1 VIVLVGVM
9 RDFRK
14 VASILIPERKKVHLA
29 VFLVSL
35 LMIPG
40 FTATLT
46 PIDIES
52 YNLESPELEAAEVM
66 REEFSGAGN
75 IWGFGLFIKDSEYF
89 GVSPSEIKHIDEF
102 SGINTGQNEPTGGIL
117 NLSVLREIDRKAEFL
132 SLHEISEYYLSFASE
147 ISGKPINGVLD
158 LATEFRVFMS
168 DDSLL
173 TKPQFN
179 PETLR
184 MEAAPTNWSDCGV
197 LECLTFDDENVTQ
210 DHIDLAAHRMAN
222 NSKGAFLRF
231 LSIDRAF
238 IADDNSTLI
247 GPIGGTLSENG
258 TIQAES
264 WGYGRWS
271 ASSAWLILN
280 LDRQKMQNEGWTFS
294 WMNASNEWGYD
305 LDGVELSTDPIRY
318 KIEECKQKE
327 ENNQPLCSVEWL
339 YLAIEEDLREQ
350 DDLVATILLGEGP
363 NVEVN
368 RELLSSA
375 YLIILMSIV
384 VIALLWLSLR
394 RLSDVIIVCTGL
406 ILSLLW
412 MQGLIGWSIVFGNKY
427 GFEIIFRSQFSNLL
441 PILILALG
449 IDDSL
454 HALHRYKE
462 ERKNGKT
469 SHEAADESITRVG
482 RAILLTS
489 TTTIVAFLANLTS
502 NIAALRS
509 FGIEAGLGVAS
520 AFLLTGL
527 WVPLV
532 RLDVDLWLDKK
543 GKLIDDNEDQIHII
557 PKNWLVKLTSESANK
572 GIAVATIAILITLIA
587 TPMMYSL
594 EGDFQI
600 DDFLDENSDFAQGV
614 FLVNQRFMDGEPGY
628 ILVEGDIANPKVIQ
642 AIGETRE
649 NMNSHDRESDP
660 DQISRTPS
668 GEVELIALDEIL
680 TFAQAAM
687 YENITPFEEAGW
699 DSGKDDG
706 GLNCDTMTLL
716 YPGVGLRKIPVLE
729 DRDCLVFLYG
739 FILTRGVPAS
749 GGYPALPPSITSEYI
764 QSSTTIDFERPWL
777 DNSGNTPKY
786 TRMTM
791 RFGLSNAEQFAKIGP
806 ALDQLVDDM
815 QPFQNLSSTNIMN
828 RGDINSAFVSEEY
841 PVTWAIPTGD
851 PVTRFVAADSM
862 QNEMQST
869 LFIGLVFCTFTLW
882 WGFRDE
888 ETLKD
893 RLSMIS
899 NKKMIYSIQ
908 TILAMLF
915 TGGIMAYLVG
925 LKAGII
931 FASLTLILSILWGI
945 SGFGIAVITT
955 TPIFIVIIWLYGLIE
970 IAGYGLNMVTVAIA
984 AMSLGVG
991 IDYVIHVVERFREE
1005 QENGHDTIT
1014 SIGIVGGASGLAL
1027 FGSALSDI
1035 GGFLVITQSSMGF
1048 FSTFGLF
1055 CAIMIGLS
1063 LVASMILTPS
1073 LIGIIF
1079 NDKKSNINPDS

>member
-1 VIVLVGVM
+1 
-9 RDFRK
+9 
-14 VASILIPERKKVHLA
+14 
-29 VFLVSL
+29 
-35 LMIPG
+35 
-40 FTATLT
+40 
-46 PIDIES
+46 
-52 YNLESPELEAAEVM
+52 
-66 REEFSGAGN
+66 
-75 IWGFGLFIKDSEYF
+75 
-89 GVSPSEIKHIDEF
+89 
-102 SGINTGQNEPTGGIL
+102 
-117 NLSVLREIDRKAEFL
+117 
-132 SLHEISEYYLSFASE
+132 
-147 ISGKPINGVLD
+147 
-158 LATEFRVFMS
+158 
-168 DDSLL
+168 
-173 TKPQFN
+173 
-179 PETLR
+179 
-184 MEAAPTNWSDCGV
+184 
-197 LECLTFDDENVTQ
+197 
-210 DHIDLAAHRMAN
+210 
-222 NSKGAFLRF
+222 
-231 LSIDRAF
+231 
-238 IADDNSTLI
+238 
-247 GPIGGTLSENG
+247 
-258 TIQAES
+258 
-264 WGYGRWS
+264 
-271 ASSAWLILN
+271 
-280 LDRQKMQNEGWTFS
+280 
-294 WMNASNEWGYD
+294 
-305 LDGVELSTDPIRY
+305 
-318 KIEECKQKE
+318 
-327 ENNQPLCSVEWL
+327 
-339 YLAIEEDLREQ
+339 
-350 DDLVATILLGEGP
+350 
-363 NVEVN
+363 
-368 RELLSSA
+368 
-375 YLIILMSIV
+375 
-384 VIALLWLSLR
+384 
-394 RLSDVIIVCTGL
+394 
-406 ILSLLW
+406 
-412 MQGLIGWSIVFGNKY
+412 
-427 GFEIIFRSQFSNLL
+427 
-441 PILILALG
+441 
-449 IDDSL
+449 
-454 HALHRYKE
+454 
-462 ERKNGKT
+462 
-469 SHEAADESITRVG
+469 
-482 RAILLTS
+482 
-489 TTTIVAFLANLTS
+489 
-502 NIAALRS
+502 
-509 FGIEAGLGVAS
+509 
-520 AFLLTGL
+520 
-527 WVPLV
+527 
-532 RLDVDLWLDKK
+532 
-543 GKLIDDNEDQIHII
+543 
-557 PKNWLVKLTSESANK
+557 
-572 GIAVATIAILITLIA
+572 
-587 TPMMYSL
+587 
-594 EGDFQI
+594 
-600 DDFLDENSDFAQGV
+600 
-614 FLVNQRFMDGEPGY
+614 MDGEPGY

-899 NKKMIYSIQ
+899 NKRMIYSIQ

-915 TGGIMAYLVG
+915 TGGIMTYLVG
-925 LKAGII
+925 FEAGII

-1063 LVASMILTPS
+1063 LVASMILAPS

>member
-1 VIVLVGVM
+1 M
-9 RDFRK
+9 RDFKK
-14 VASILIPERKKVHLA
+14 VAKVLIPHRKNVHIA
-29 VFLVSL
+29 VFILSL

-40 FTATLT
+40 FAATLT
-46 PIDIES
+46 PIDVES

-75 IWGFGLFIKDSEYF
+75 IWGFGLFVRDSQYF
-89 GVSPSEIKHIDEF
+89 GDSPSEISQVDDF
-102 SGINTGQNEPTGGIL
+102 SGVNTGQSNPLGGIL
-117 NLSVLREIDRKAEFL
+117 NLSVLREIDAKANFL
-132 SLHEISEYYLSFASE
+132 EEHEISEFYLSFASE
-147 ISGKPINGVLD
+147 ISGQPILGVLD
-158 LATEFRVFMS
+158 LANEFRVFMS
-168 DDSLL
+168 DESLL

-179 PETLR
+179 PDTLR
-184 MEAAPTNWSDCGV
+184 MEEAPTNWDDCGN
-197 LECLTFDDENVTQ
+197 LECLPFDDENVTQ
-210 DHIDLAAHRMAN
+210 EHIDLAAHRMAN

-238 IADDNSTLI
+238 LEDNSSTLI
-247 GPIGGTLSENG
+247 GPIGGVLDENG
-258 TIQAES
+258 SVNTDT

-280 LDRQKMQNEGWTFS
+280 LDRERMQNEGWTFT
-294 WMNASNEWGYD
+294 WINASAEWGYD
-305 LDGVELSTDPIRY
+305 FEGVELSTDPIRY
-318 KIEECKQKE
+318 SIDECKEKE

-339 YLAIEEDLREQ
+339 YLSIEEDLREQ
-350 DDLVATILLGEGP
+350 DELVVTILLGEGP
-363 NVEVN
+363 NVEIN

-375 YLIILMSIV
+375 YLIVLMAIV
-384 VIALLWLSLR
+384 VVILLWLSLR
-394 RLSDVIIVCTGL
+394 RISDVLIVGVGL
-406 ILSLLW
+406 VLSLLW
-412 MQGLIGWSIVFGNKY
+412 MQGLIGWGVIFGERY

-462 ERKNGKT
+462 ERKKGKT
-469 SHEAADESITRVG
+469 SAMAAEESISRVG

-489 TTTIVAFLANLTS
+489 STTIVAFLANLTS
-502 NIAALRS
+502 DIAALRS
-509 FGIEAGLGVAS
+509 FGIEAGLGVAA

-532 RLDVDLWLDKK
+532 RLDMDLWLAKK
-543 GKLIDDNEDQIHII
+543 GKLEHEKDGQLHLI
-557 PKNWLVKLTSESANK
+557 PKEWLIKVTSESTKK
-572 GIAVATIAILITLIA
+572 GITVGVVAIIITMGAIPLML
-587 TPMMYSL
+587 SL

-600 DDFLDENSDFAQGV
+600 DDFLDEESDFAQGV
-614 FLVNQRFMDGEPGY
+614 YLVNQRFTDGEPGY
-628 ILVEGDIANPKVIQ
+628 ILVEGDIANPKVIE
-642 AIGETRE
+642 AIGLTRE
-649 NMNSHDRESDP
+649 NMNSHDRKFDP

-680 TFAQAAM
+680 MFVQAAM

-699 DSGKDDG
+699 DSDQDEG
-706 GLNCDTMTLL
+706 GLDCQTMSLL
-716 YPGVGLRKIPVLE
+716 YPGVGMRNIPILE

-764 QSSTTIDFERPWL
+764 QSELDLDYQRPWL
-777 DNSGNTPKY
+777 DVSGETPQY
-786 TRMTM
+786 VRMTM
-791 RFGLSNAEQFAKIGP
+791 RFGLSNAEQFAKVGP
-806 ALDQLVDDM
+806 ALEQLVDDLS
-815 QPFQNLSSTNIMN
+815 PFQNLSQTDLVKRGNIET
-828 RGDINSAFVSEEY
+828 AFTSEEY

-851 PVTRFVAADSM
+851 PVIRFVAADSM

-869 LFIGLVFCTFTLW
+869 LLLGIVFCTITLW

-888 ETLKD
+888 DTLSQRTKIMKKNK
-893 RLSMIS
+893 LS
-899 NKKMIYSIQ
+899 YSIK
-908 TILAMLF
+908 TIAAMTF
-915 TGGIMAYLVG
+915 MGGIMFFLVSPEAAVG
-925 LKAGII
+925 
-931 FASLTLILSILWGI
+931 FAILTLALSIFWGI
-945 SGFGIAVITT
+945 SGFGIAVMTT
-955 TPIFIVIIWLYGLIE
+955 TPIFLVIIWLYGMIE
-970 IAGYGLNMVTVAIA
+970 VAGYGLNMVTVAIA

-1014 SIGIVGGASGLAL
+1014 AIEIVGGASGLAL

-1063 LVASMILTPS
+1063 LLASMILTPA
-1073 LIGIIF
+1073 LIGIVHR
-1079 NDKKSNINPDS
+1079 KKTLV

>member
-1 VIVLVGVM
+1 M
-9 RDFRK
+9 RDFKK
-14 VASILIPERKKVHLA
+14 VAGVLIPQRKNVHLA
-29 VFLVSL
+29 VLIISL
-35 LMIPG
+35 LMLPG
-40 FTATLT
+40 FAATLT
-46 PIDIES
+46 PIDVES

-75 IWGFGLFIKDSEYF
+75 IWGFGLFIRDSQYF
-89 GVSPSEIKHIDEF
+89 GESPSQISQVDSF
-102 SGINTGQNEPTGGIL
+102 TGINSGQSEPLGGIL
-117 NLSVLREIDRKAEFL
+117 NLSVLREIDMKAEFL
-132 SLHEISEYYLSFASE
+132 EQHEISEYYLSFASE
-147 ISGKPINGVLD
+147 ISGQPILGVLD

-168 DDSLL
+168 GQSLL

-179 PETLR
+179 PDTFR
-184 MEAAPTNWSDCGV
+184 MEEAPTNWNDCGA
-197 LECLTFDDENVTQ
+197 LECLSFDDPNITQ
-210 DHIDLAAHRMAN
+210 EHIDLASHRMAN

-238 IADDNSTLI
+238 IQDNSSTLI
-247 GPIGGTLSENG
+247 GPIGGVLDENG
-258 TIQAES
+258 SIETDS

-280 LDRQKMQNEGWTFS
+280 LDRERMQNEGWTFT
-294 WMNASNEWGYD
+294 WINASAEWGYD
-305 LDGVELSTDPIRY
+305 RDGVELSTNPIRY
-318 KIEECKQKE
+318 SIDECREKE
-327 ENNQPLCSVEWL
+327 ERGEPLCSVEWL
-339 YLAIEEDLREQ
+339 YLSIEEDLREQ
-350 DDLVATILLGEGP
+350 DELVVTILLGEGP
-363 NVEVN
+363 NVEIN

-375 YLIILMSIV
+375 YLIVLMSIV

-394 RLSDVIIVCTGL
+394 RVSDVLIVGIGL
-406 ILSLLW
+406 FLSLLW
-412 MQGLIGWSIVFGNKY
+412 MQGLIGWGIKFGQSY

-462 ERKNGKT
+462 ERKKGKT
-469 SHEAADESITRVG
+469 IKKSAEESISRVG

-489 TTTIVAFLANLTS
+489 STTIVAFLANLTS
-502 NIAALRS
+502 DIAALRS
-509 FGIEAGLGVAS
+509 FGIEAGLGVAA

-532 RLDVDLWLDKK
+532 RLDVDLWLLKKDKLIEEKEGQLHLIPKDWLVNITSNSTKK
-543 GKLIDDNEDQIHII
+543 GIT
-557 PKNWLVKLTSESANK
+557 V
-572 GIAVATIAILITLIA
+572 GIVAILITLAA
-587 TPMMYSL
+587 TPLMLSL

-600 DDFLDENSDFAQGV
+600 DDFLDDESDFAQGV
-614 FLVNQRFMDGEPGY
+614 YLVNERFTDGEPGY
-628 ILVEGDIANPKVIQ
+628 ILVEGDIANPKVIE
-642 AIGETRE
+642 AIGLTRE
-649 NMNSHDRESDP
+649 NMNSHNRSIDP

-680 TFAQAAM
+680 MFVQAAM

-699 DSGKDDG
+699 DSSKDDG
-706 GLNCDTMTLL
+706 GLECQTMSLI
-716 YPGVGLRKIPVLE
+716 YPGVGIRNIPTLE

-764 QSSTTIDFERPWL
+764 QSELDLDYDQPWL
-777 DNSGNTPKY
+777 DTSGNTPKY
-786 TRMTM
+786 VRMTM
-791 RFGLSNAEQFAKIGP
+791 RFGLSNAEQFAKVGP
-806 ALDQLVDDM
+806 ALEQLVDDLS
-815 QPFQNLSSTNIMN
+815 PFQNLSKTNLVE
-828 RGDINSAFVSEEY
+828 RGEIETAFSSEEY
-841 PVTWAIPTGD
+841 PITWTIPTGD
-851 PVTRFVAADSM
+851 PVIRFVAADSM

-869 LFIGLVFCTFTLW
+869 LLLGIVFCTITLW
-882 WGFRDE
+882 GGFRDE
-888 ETLKD
+888 ETLSQRTKYIKKNKI
-893 RLSMIS
+893 RYSM
-899 NKKMIYSIQ
+899 K
-908 TILAMLF
+908 TIAAMTF
-915 TGGIMAYLVG
+915 MGGIMYFLVSIEAAIAFS
-925 LKAGII
+925 L
-931 FASLTLILSILWGI
+931 LTLVLSILWGI
-945 SGFGIAVITT
+945 SGFGIAVMTT
-955 TPIFIVIIWLYGLIE
+955 TPIFLVIIWLYGMIE

-1014 SIGIVGGASGLAL
+1014 AIEIVGGASGLAL

-1063 LVASMILTPS
+1063 LLASIILTPA
-1073 LIGIIF
+1073 LIGIIHR
-1079 NDKKSNINPDS
+1079 NKISV

>member
-1 VIVLVGVM
+1 M
-9 RDFRK
+9 RDFKK
-14 VASILIPERKKVHLA
+14 VAGVLIPQRKNVHLA
-29 VFLVSL
+29 VLIISL
-35 LMIPG
+35 LMLPG
-40 FTATLT
+40 FAATLT
-46 PIDIES
+46 PIDVES

-75 IWGFGLFIKDSEYF
+75 IWGFGLFIRDSQYF
-89 GVSPSEIKHIDEF
+89 GDSPSQISQVDSF
-102 SGINTGQNEPTGGIL
+102 TGINSGQSEPLGGIL
-117 NLSVLREIDRKAEFL
+117 NLSVLREIDMKAEFL
-132 SLHEISEYYLSFASE
+132 EQHEISEYYLSFASE
-147 ISGKPINGVLD
+147 ISGQPILGVLD

-168 DDSLL
+168 GQSLL

-179 PETLR
+179 PDTFR
-184 MEAAPTNWSDCGV
+184 MEEAPTNWNDCGA
-197 LECLTFDDENVTQ
+197 LECLSFDDPNITQ
-210 DHIDLAAHRMAN
+210 EHIDLASHRMAN

-238 IADDNSTLI
+238 IQDNSSTLI
-247 GPIGGTLSENG
+247 GPIGGVLDENG
-258 TIQAES
+258 SIETDS

-280 LDRQKMQNEGWTFS
+280 LDRERMQNEGWTFT
-294 WMNASNEWGYD
+294 WINASAEWGYD
-305 LDGVELSTDPIRY
+305 RDGVELSTNPIRY
-318 KIEECKQKE
+318 SIDECREKE
-327 ENNQPLCSVEWL
+327 ERGEPLCSVEWL
-339 YLAIEEDLREQ
+339 YLSIEEDLREQ
-350 DDLVATILLGEGP
+350 DELVVTILLGEGP
-363 NVEVN
+363 NVEIN

-375 YLIILMSIV
+375 YLIVLMSIV

-394 RLSDVIIVCTGL
+394 RVSDVLIVGIGL
-406 ILSLLW
+406 FLSLLW
-412 MQGLIGWSIVFGNKY
+412 MQGLIGWGIKFGQSY

-462 ERKNGKT
+462 ERKKGKT
-469 SHEAADESITRVG
+469 IKKSAEESISRVG

-489 TTTIVAFLANLTS
+489 STTIVAFLANLTS
-502 NIAALRS
+502 DIAALRS
-509 FGIEAGLGVAS
+509 FGIEAGLGVAA

-532 RLDVDLWLDKK
+532 RLDVDLWLLKKDKLIEEKEGQLHLIPKEWLVNITSNSTKK
-543 GKLIDDNEDQIHII
+543 GIT
-557 PKNWLVKLTSESANK
+557 V
-572 GIAVATIAILITLIA
+572 GIVAILITLAA
-587 TPMMYSL
+587 TPLMLSL

-600 DDFLDENSDFAQGV
+600 DDFLDDESDFAQGV
-614 FLVNQRFMDGEPGY
+614 YLVNERFTDGEPGY
-628 ILVEGDIANPKVIQ
+628 ILVEGDIANPKVIE
-642 AIGETRE
+642 AIGLTRE
-649 NMNSHDRESDP
+649 NMNSHNRSIDP

-680 TFAQAAM
+680 MFVQAAM

-699 DSGKDDG
+699 DSSKDDG
-706 GLNCDTMTLL
+706 GLECQTMSLI
-716 YPGVGLRKIPVLE
+716 YPGVGIRNIPTLE

-764 QSSTTIDFERPWL
+764 QSELDLDYDQPWL
-777 DNSGNTPKY
+777 DTSGNTPKY
-786 TRMTM
+786 VRMTM
-791 RFGLSNAEQFAKIGP
+791 RFGLSNAEQFAKVGP
-806 ALDQLVDDM
+806 ALEQLVDDLS
-815 QPFQNLSSTNIMN
+815 PFQNLSKTNLVE
-828 RGDINSAFVSEEY
+828 RGEIETAFNSEEY
-841 PVTWAIPTGD
+841 PITWAIPTGD
-851 PVTRFVAADSM
+851 PVIRFVAADSM

-869 LFIGLVFCTFTLW
+869 LLLGIVFCTITLW
-882 WGFRDE
+882 GGFRDE
-888 ETLKD
+888 ETLSQRTKYIKKNKI
-893 RLSMIS
+893 RYSM
-899 NKKMIYSIQ
+899 K
-908 TILAMLF
+908 TIAAMTF
-915 TGGIMAYLVG
+915 MGGIMYFLVSIEAAIAFS
-925 LKAGII
+925 L
-931 FASLTLILSILWGI
+931 LTLVLSILWGI
-945 SGFGIAVITT
+945 SGFGIAVMTT
-955 TPIFIVIIWLYGLIE
+955 TPIFLVIIWLYGMIE

-1014 SIGIVGGASGLAL
+1014 AIEIVGGASGLAL

-1063 LVASMILTPS
+1063 LLASIILTPA
-1073 LIGIIF
+1073 LIGIIHR
-1079 NDKKSNINPDS
+1079 NKISV

>member
-1 VIVLVGVM
+1 M
-9 RDFRK
+9 
-14 VASILIPERKKVHLA
+14 
-29 VFLVSL
+29 
-35 LMIPG
+35 
-40 FTATLT
+40 
-46 PIDIES
+46 
-52 YNLESPELEAAEVM
+52 
-66 REEFSGAGN
+66 
-75 IWGFGLFIKDSEYF
+75 
-89 GVSPSEIKHIDEF
+89 
-102 SGINTGQNEPTGGIL
+102 
-117 NLSVLREIDRKAEFL
+117 
-132 SLHEISEYYLSFASE
+132 
-147 ISGKPINGVLD
+147 
-158 LATEFRVFMS
+158 
-168 DDSLL
+168 
-173 TKPQFN
+173 
-179 PETLR
+179 
-184 MEAAPTNWSDCGV
+184 
-197 LECLTFDDENVTQ
+197 
-210 DHIDLAAHRMAN
+210 
-222 NSKGAFLRF
+222 
-231 LSIDRAF
+231 
-238 IADDNSTLI
+238 
-247 GPIGGTLSENG
+247 
-258 TIQAES
+258 
-264 WGYGRWS
+264 
-271 ASSAWLILN
+271 
-280 LDRQKMQNEGWTFS
+280 
-294 WMNASNEWGYD
+294 
-305 LDGVELSTDPIRY
+305 
-318 KIEECKQKE
+318 
-327 ENNQPLCSVEWL
+327 
-339 YLAIEEDLREQ
+339 
-350 DDLVATILLGEGP
+350 
-363 NVEVN
+363 
-368 RELLSSA
+368 
-375 YLIILMSIV
+375 
-384 VIALLWLSLR
+384 
-394 RLSDVIIVCTGL
+394 
-406 ILSLLW
+406 
-412 MQGLIGWSIVFGNKY
+412 
-427 GFEIIFRSQFSNLL
+427 
-441 PILILALG
+441 
-449 IDDSL
+449 
-454 HALHRYKE
+454 
-462 ERKNGKT
+462 
-469 SHEAADESITRVG
+469 
-482 RAILLTS
+482 
-489 TTTIVAFLANLTS
+489 
-502 NIAALRS
+502 
-509 FGIEAGLGVAS
+509 
-520 AFLLTGL
+520 
-527 WVPLV
+527 
-532 RLDVDLWLDKK
+532 
-543 GKLIDDNEDQIHII
+543 IDDNEDQIHII

-587 TPMMYSL
+587 TPLMYSL

-729 DRDCLVFLYG
+729 DRDCLIFLYG

-899 NKKMIYSIQ
+899 NKRMIYSIQ

-915 TGGIMAYLVG
+915 TGGIMNYLVG
-925 LKAGII
+925 FEAGII

-1063 LVASMILTPS
+1063 LVASMILAPS

>member
-1 VIVLVGVM
+1 M
-9 RDFRK
+9 RDFKK
-14 VASILIPERKKVHLA
+14 VAGVLIPQRKNVHLA
-29 VFLVSL
+29 VLIISL
-35 LMIPG
+35 LMLPG
-40 FTATLT
+40 FAATLT
-46 PIDIES
+46 PIDVES

-75 IWGFGLFIKDSEYF
+75 IWGFGLFIRDSQYF
-89 GVSPSEIKHIDEF
+89 GDSPSQISQVDSF
-102 SGINTGQNEPTGGIL
+102 TGINSGQSEPLGGIL
-117 NLSVLREIDRKAEFL
+117 NLSVLREIDMKAEFL
-132 SLHEISEYYLSFASE
+132 EQHEISEYYLSFASE
-147 ISGKPINGVLD
+147 ISGQPILGVLD

-168 DDSLL
+168 GQSLL

-179 PETLR
+179 PDTFR
-184 MEAAPTNWSDCGV
+184 MEEAPTNWNDCGA
-197 LECLTFDDENVTQ
+197 LECLSFDDPNVTQ
-210 DHIDLAAHRMAN
+210 EHIDLASHRMAN

-238 IADDNSTLI
+238 IQDNSSTLI
-247 GPIGGTLSENG
+247 GPIGGVLDENG
-258 TIQAES
+258 SIETDS

-280 LDRQKMQNEGWTFS
+280 LDRERMQNEGWTFT
-294 WMNASNEWGYD
+294 WINASAEWGYD
-305 LDGVELSTDPIRY
+305 RDGVELSTNPIRY
-318 KIEECKQKE
+318 SIDECREKE
-327 ENNQPLCSVEWL
+327 ERGEPLCSVEWL
-339 YLAIEEDLREQ
+339 YLSIEEDLREQ
-350 DDLVATILLGEGP
+350 DELVVTILLGEGP
-363 NVEVN
+363 NVEIN

-375 YLIILMSIV
+375 YLIVLMSIV

-394 RLSDVIIVCTGL
+394 RVSDVLIVGIGL
-406 ILSLLW
+406 FLSLLW
-412 MQGLIGWSIVFGNKY
+412 MQGLIGWGIKFGQSY

-462 ERKNGKT
+462 ERKKGKT
-469 SHEAADESITRVG
+469 IKKSAEESISRVG

-489 TTTIVAFLANLTS
+489 STTIVAFLANLTS
-502 NIAALRS
+502 DIAALRS
-509 FGIEAGLGVAS
+509 FGIEAGLGVAA

-532 RLDVDLWLDKK
+532 RLDVDLWLLKKDKLIEEKEGQLHLIPKEWLVNITSNSTKK
-543 GKLIDDNEDQIHII
+543 GIT
-557 PKNWLVKLTSESANK
+557 V
-572 GIAVATIAILITLIA
+572 GIVAILITLAA
-587 TPMMYSL
+587 TPLMLSL

-600 DDFLDENSDFAQGV
+600 DDFLDDESDFAQGV
-614 FLVNQRFMDGEPGY
+614 YLVNERFTDGEPGY
-628 ILVEGDIANPKVIQ
+628 ILVEGDIANPKVIE
-642 AIGETRE
+642 AIGLTRE
-649 NMNSHDRESDP
+649 NMNSHNRSIDP

-680 TFAQAAM
+680 MFVQAAM

-699 DSGKDDG
+699 DSSKDDG
-706 GLNCDTMTLL
+706 GLECQTMSLI
-716 YPGVGLRKIPVLE
+716 YPGVGIRNIPTLE

-764 QSSTTIDFERPWL
+764 QSELDLDYDQPWL
-777 DNSGNTPKY
+777 DTSGNTPKY
-786 TRMTM
+786 VRMTM
-791 RFGLSNAEQFAKIGP
+791 RFGLSNAEQFAKVGP
-806 ALDQLVDDM
+806 ALEQLVDDLS
-815 QPFQNLSSTNIMN
+815 PFQNLSKTNLVE
-828 RGDINSAFVSEEY
+828 RGEIETAFSSEEY
-841 PVTWAIPTGD
+841 PITWTIPTGD
-851 PVTRFVAADSM
+851 PVIRFVAADSM

-869 LFIGLVFCTFTLW
+869 LLLGIVFCTITLW
-882 WGFRDE
+882 GGFRDE
-888 ETLKD
+888 ETLSQRTKYIKKNKT
-893 RLSMIS
+893 RYSM
-899 NKKMIYSIQ
+899 K
-908 TILAMLF
+908 TIAAMTF
-915 TGGIMAYLVG
+915 MGGIMYFLVSIEAAIAFS
-925 LKAGII
+925 L
-931 FASLTLILSILWGI
+931 LTLVLSILWGI
-945 SGFGIAVITT
+945 SGFGIAVMTT
-955 TPIFIVIIWLYGLIE
+955 TPIFLVIIWLYGMIE

-1014 SIGIVGGASGLAL
+1014 AIEIVGGASGLAL

-1063 LVASMILTPS
+1063 LLASIILTPA
-1073 LIGIIF
+1073 LIGIIHR
-1079 NDKKSNINPDS
+1079 NKISV

>member
-1 VIVLVGVM
+1 M
-9 RDFRK
+9 RDFKK
-14 VASILIPERKKVHLA
+14 VAKVLIPQRKNVHIA
-29 VFLVSL
+29 VFILSL

-40 FTATLT
+40 FAATLT
-46 PIDIES
+46 PIDVES

-75 IWGFGLFIKDSEYF
+75 IWGFGLFVRDSQYF
-89 GVSPSEIKHIDEF
+89 GDSPSEINQVDDF
-102 SGINTGQNEPTGGIL
+102 SGINTGQREPTGGIL
-117 NLSVLREIDRKAEFL
+117 NLSVLREIDAKANFL
-132 SLHEISEYYLSFASE
+132 ENHEISEYYLSFASE
-147 ISGKPINGVLD
+147 ISGQPILGVLD

-168 DDSLL
+168 GQSLL

-179 PETLR
+179 PDTLR
-184 MEAAPTNWSDCGV
+184 MEEAPTNWDDCGA
-197 LECLTFDDENVTQ
+197 LECLQFDDGNVTQ
-210 DHIDLAAHRMAN
+210 EHIDLAAHRMAN

-238 IADDNSTLI
+238 IEDNSSSLV
-247 GPIGGTLSENG
+247 GPIGGVLDENG
-258 TIQAES
+258 SVNTDT
-264 WGYGRWS
+264 WGLGRWS

-280 LDRQKMQNEGWTFS
+280 LDRERMQNEGWTFT
-294 WMNASNEWGYD
+294 WINASAEWGYD
-305 LDGVELSTDPIRY
+305 FEGVELSTDPIRY
-318 KIEECKQKE
+318 TIDDCKEKE

-339 YLAIEEDLREQ
+339 YLSIEEDLREQ
-350 DDLVATILLGEGP
+350 DNLVVTILLGEGP
-363 NVEVN
+363 NVEIN

-375 YLIILMSIV
+375 YLIILMAIV
-384 VIALLWLSLR
+384 VIILLWLSLR
-394 RLSDVIIVCTGL
+394 RISDVLIVGVGL
-406 ILSLLW
+406 VLSLLW
-412 MQGLIGWSIVFGNKY
+412 MQGLIGWGVIFGEKY

-462 ERKNGKT
+462 ERKKGKT
-469 SHEAADESITRVG
+469 SEMAAHESISRVG

-489 TTTIVAFLANLTS
+489 STTIVAFLANLTS
-502 NIAALRS
+502 DIAALRS
-509 FGIEAGLGVAS
+509 FGIEAGVGVFA

-527 WVPLV
+527 WVPLL
-532 RLDVDLWLDKK
+532 RLDMDLWLSKRGKLEDEKDGQLHLIPKDWLIKITSQSAKK
-543 GKLIDDNEDQIHII
+543 GITVGIVAII
-557 PKNWLVKLTSESANK
+557 
-572 GIAVATIAILITLIA
+572 ITMGA
-587 TPMMYSL
+587 TPLMLSL

-600 DDFLDENSDFAQGV
+600 DDFLDEESDFAQGV
-614 FLVNQRFMDGEPGY
+614 YLVNQRFTDGEPGY
-628 ILVEGDIANPKVIQ
+628 ILVEGDIANPKVIE
-642 AIGETRE
+642 AIGLTRE
-649 NMNSHDRESDP
+649 NMNSHDRNLDP

-680 TFAQAAM
+680 MFVQAAM

-699 DSGKDDG
+699 DSNQEGG
-706 GLNCDTMTLL
+706 GLDCQTMSLL
-716 YPGVGLRKIPVLE
+716 YPGVGMREIPILE

-764 QSSTTIDFERPWL
+764 QSELDLDYEKPWL
-777 DNSGNTPKY
+777 DVSGDTPQY
-786 TRMTM
+786 VRMTM
-791 RFGLSNAEQFAKIGP
+791 RFGLSNAEQFAKVGP
-806 ALDQLVDDM
+806 ALEQLVEDLL
-815 QPFQNLSSTNIMN
+815 PFQNLSQTNLVE
-828 RGDINSAFVSEEY
+828 RGDIDTAFTSEDY

-851 PVTRFVAADSM
+851 PVIRFVAADSM

-869 LFIGLVFCTFTLW
+869 LLLGIVFCTITLW

-888 ETLKD
+888 DTLNERTK
-893 RLSMIS
+893 LIKK
-899 NKKMIYSIQ
+899 NKLLYFVK
-908 TILAMLF
+908 TIAAMSF
-915 TGGIMAYLVG
+915 MGGIMFFLVG
-925 LKAGII
+925 PEAALG
-931 FASLTLILSILWGI
+931 FATLTLFLSIFWGI
-945 SGFGIAVITT
+945 SGFGIAVMTT
-955 TPIFIVIIWLYGLIE
+955 TPIFLVIIWLYGMIE
-970 IAGYGLNMVTVAIA
+970 VAGYGLNMVTVAIA

-1014 SIGIVGGASGLAL
+1014 AIEIVGGASGLAL

-1063 LVASMILTPS
+1063 LLASMILTPA
-1073 LIGIIF
+1073 LIGIVHR
-1079 NDKKSNINPDS
+1079 KKIIV

>member
-1 VIVLVGVM
+1 M
-9 RDFRK
+9 RDFKK
-14 VASILIPERKKVHLA
+14 VAGVLIPQRKNVHLA
-29 VFLVSL
+29 VLIISL
-35 LMIPG
+35 LMLPG
-40 FTATLT
+40 FAATLT
-46 PIDIES
+46 PIDVES

-75 IWGFGLFIKDSEYF
+75 IWGFGLFIRDSQYF
-89 GVSPSEIKHIDEF
+89 GDSPSQISQVDSF
-102 SGINTGQNEPTGGIL
+102 TGINSGQSEPLGGIL
-117 NLSVLREIDRKAEFL
+117 NLSVLREIDMKAEFL
-132 SLHEISEYYLSFASE
+132 EQHEISEYYLSFASE
-147 ISGKPINGVLD
+147 ISGQPILGVLD

-168 DDSLL
+168 GQSLL

-179 PETLR
+179 PDTFR
-184 MEAAPTNWSDCGV
+184 MEEAPTNWNDCGA
-197 LECLTFDDENVTQ
+197 LECLSFDDPNVTQ
-210 DHIDLAAHRMAN
+210 EHIDLASHRMAN

-238 IADDNSTLI
+238 IQDNSSTLI
-247 GPIGGTLSENG
+247 GPIGGVLDENG
-258 TIQAES
+258 SIETDS

-280 LDRQKMQNEGWTFS
+280 LDRERMQNEGWTFT
-294 WMNASNEWGYD
+294 WINASAEWGYD
-305 LDGVELSTDPIRY
+305 REGVELSTNPIRY
-318 KIEECKQKE
+318 SIDECREKE
-327 ENNQPLCSVEWL
+327 ERGEPLCSVEWL
-339 YLAIEEDLREQ
+339 YLSIEEDLREQ
-350 DDLVATILLGEGP
+350 DELVVTILLGEGP
-363 NVEVN
+363 NVEIN

-375 YLIILMSIV
+375 YLIVLMSIV

-394 RLSDVIIVCTGL
+394 RVSDVLIVGVGL
-406 ILSLLW
+406 FLSLLW
-412 MQGLIGWSIVFGNKY
+412 MQGLIGWGIKFGQAY

-462 ERKNGKT
+462 ERKKGKT
-469 SHEAADESITRVG
+469 IKKSAEESISRVG

-489 TTTIVAFLANLTS
+489 STTIVAFLANLTS
-502 NIAALRS
+502 DIAALRS
-509 FGIEAGLGVAS
+509 FGIEAGLGVAA

-532 RLDVDLWLDKK
+532 RLDVDLWLLKKDKLIEEKEGQLHLIPKEWLVNITSNSTKK
-543 GKLIDDNEDQIHII
+543 GIT
-557 PKNWLVKLTSESANK
+557 V
-572 GIAVATIAILITLIA
+572 GIVAILITLAA
-587 TPMMYSL
+587 TPLMLSL

-600 DDFLDENSDFAQGV
+600 DDFLDDESDFAQGV
-614 FLVNQRFMDGEPGY
+614 YLVNERFTDGEPGY
-628 ILVEGDIANPKVIQ
+628 ILVEGDIANPKVIE
-642 AIGETRE
+642 AIGLTRE
-649 NMNSHDRESDP
+649 NMNSHNRSIDP

-680 TFAQAAM
+680 MFVQAAM

-699 DSGKDDG
+699 DSSKDDG
-706 GLNCDTMTLL
+706 GLECQTMSLI
-716 YPGVGLRKIPVLE
+716 YPGVGIRNIPTLE

-764 QSSTTIDFERPWL
+764 QSELDLDYDQPWL
-777 DNSGNTPKY
+777 DTSGNTPKY
-786 TRMTM
+786 VRMTM
-791 RFGLSNAEQFAKIGP
+791 RFGLSNAEQFAKVGP
-806 ALDQLVDDM
+806 ALEQLVDDLS
-815 QPFQNLSSTNIMN
+815 PFQNLSKTNLVE
-828 RGDINSAFVSEEY
+828 RGEIETAFSSEEY
-841 PVTWAIPTGD
+841 PITWTIPTGD
-851 PVTRFVAADSM
+851 PVIRFVAADSM

-869 LFIGLVFCTFTLW
+869 LLLGIVFCTITLW
-882 WGFRDE
+882 GGFRDE
-888 ETLKD
+888 ETLSQRTKYIKKNKI
-893 RLSMIS
+893 RYSM
-899 NKKMIYSIQ
+899 K
-908 TILAMLF
+908 TIAAMTF
-915 TGGIMAYLVG
+915 MGGIMYFLVSIEAAIAFS
-925 LKAGII
+925 L
-931 FASLTLILSILWGI
+931 LTLVLSILWGI
-945 SGFGIAVITT
+945 SGFGIAVMTT
-955 TPIFIVIIWLYGLIE
+955 TPIFLVIIWLYGMIE

-1014 SIGIVGGASGLAL
+1014 AIEIVGGASGLAL

-1063 LVASMILTPS
+1063 LLASIILTPA
-1073 LIGIIF
+1073 LIGII
-1079 NDKKSNINPDS
+1079 NRNKISV

>member
-1 VIVLVGVM
+1 M
-9 RDFRK
+9 RDFKK
-14 VASILIPERKKVHLA
+14 VAGVLIPQRKNVHLA
-29 VFLVSL
+29 VLIISL
-35 LMIPG
+35 LMLPG
-40 FTATLT
+40 FAATLT
-46 PIDIES
+46 PIDVES

-75 IWGFGLFIKDSEYF
+75 IWGFGLFIRDSQYF
-89 GVSPSEIKHIDEF
+89 GESPSQISQVDSF
-102 SGINTGQNEPTGGIL
+102 TGINSGQSEPLGGIL
-117 NLSVLREIDRKAEFL
+117 NLSVLREIDMKAEFL
-132 SLHEISEYYLSFASE
+132 EQHEISEYYLSFASE
-147 ISGKPINGVLD
+147 ISGQPILGVLD

-168 DDSLL
+168 GQSLL

-179 PETLR
+179 PDTFR
-184 MEAAPTNWSDCGV
+184 MEEAPTNWNDCGA
-197 LECLTFDDENVTQ
+197 LECLSFDDPNITQ
-210 DHIDLAAHRMAN
+210 EHIDLASHRMAN

-238 IADDNSTLI
+238 IQDNSSTLI
-247 GPIGGTLSENG
+247 GPIGGVLDENG
-258 TIQAES
+258 SIETDS

-280 LDRQKMQNEGWTFS
+280 LDRERMQNEGWTFT
-294 WMNASNEWGYD
+294 WINASAEWGYD
-305 LDGVELSTDPIRY
+305 RDGVELSTNPIRY
-318 KIEECKQKE
+318 SIDECREKE
-327 ENNQPLCSVEWL
+327 ERVEPLCSVEWL
-339 YLAIEEDLREQ
+339 YLSIEEDLREQ
-350 DDLVATILLGEGP
+350 DELVVTILLGEGP
-363 NVEVN
+363 NVEIN

-375 YLIILMSIV
+375 YLIVLMSIV

-394 RLSDVIIVCTGL
+394 RVSDVLIVGIGL
-406 ILSLLW
+406 FLSLLW
-412 MQGLIGWSIVFGNKY
+412 MQGLIGWGIKFGQSY

-462 ERKNGKT
+462 ERKKGKT
-469 SHEAADESITRVG
+469 IKKSAEESISRVG

-489 TTTIVAFLANLTS
+489 STTIVAFLANLTS
-502 NIAALRS
+502 DIAALRS
-509 FGIEAGLGVAS
+509 FGIEAGLGVAA

-532 RLDVDLWLDKK
+532 RLDVDLWLLKKDKLIEEKEGQLHLIPKDWLVNITSNSTKK
-543 GKLIDDNEDQIHII
+543 GIT
-557 PKNWLVKLTSESANK
+557 V
-572 GIAVATIAILITLIA
+572 GIVAILITLAA
-587 TPMMYSL
+587 TPLMLSL

-600 DDFLDENSDFAQGV
+600 DDFLDDESDFAQGV
-614 FLVNQRFMDGEPGY
+614 YLVNERFTDGEPGY
-628 ILVEGDIANPKVIQ
+628 ILVEGDIANPKVIE
-642 AIGETRE
+642 AIGLTRE
-649 NMNSHDRESDP
+649 NMNSHNRSIDP

-680 TFAQAAM
+680 MFVQAAM

-699 DSGKDDG
+699 DSSKDDG
-706 GLNCDTMTLL
+706 GLECQTMSLI
-716 YPGVGLRKIPVLE
+716 YPGVGIRNIPTLE

-764 QSSTTIDFERPWL
+764 QSELDLDYDQPWL
-777 DNSGNTPKY
+777 DTSGNTPKY
-786 TRMTM
+786 VRMTM
-791 RFGLSNAEQFAKIGP
+791 RFGLSNAEQFAKVGP
-806 ALDQLVDDM
+806 ALEQLVDDLS
-815 QPFQNLSSTNIMN
+815 PFQNLSKTNLVE
-828 RGDINSAFVSEEY
+828 RGEIETAFSSEEY
-841 PVTWAIPTGD
+841 PITWTIPTGD
-851 PVTRFVAADSM
+851 PVIRFVAADSM

-869 LFIGLVFCTFTLW
+869 LLLGIVFCTITLW
-882 WGFRDE
+882 GGFRDE
-888 ETLKD
+888 ETLSQRTKYIKKNKI
-893 RLSMIS
+893 RYSM
-899 NKKMIYSIQ
+899 K
-908 TILAMLF
+908 TIAAMTF
-915 TGGIMAYLVG
+915 MGGIMYFLVSIEAAIAFS
-925 LKAGII
+925 L
-931 FASLTLILSILWGI
+931 LTLVLSILWGI
-945 SGFGIAVITT
+945 SGFGIAVMTT
-955 TPIFIVIIWLYGLIE
+955 TPIFLVIIWLYGMIE

-1014 SIGIVGGASGLAL
+1014 AIEIVGGASGLAL

-1063 LVASMILTPS
+1063 LLASIILTPA
-1073 LIGIIF
+1073 LIGIIHR
-1079 NDKKSNINPDS
+1079 NKISV

>member
-1 VIVLVGVM
+1 M

-29 VFLVSL
+29 VFILSL

-40 FTATLT
+40 FNATLT

-75 IWGFGLFIKDSEYF
+75 IWGFGLFVKDSEYF
-89 GVSPSEIKHIDEF
+89 GDYPSEVYQIDEF
-102 SGINTGQNEPTGGIL
+102 SGVNSGQDEPLGGIL
-117 NLSVLREIDRKAEFL
+117 NLSVLREIDQKADFL
-132 SLHEISEYYLSFASE
+132 SEHEISEYYLSFASE
-147 ISGKPINGVLD
+147 ISGKPIIGVLD
-158 LATEFRVFMS
+158 LATEFRVFMA
-168 DDSLL
+168 DQSLL

-184 MEAAPTNWSDCGV
+184 MEEAPTNWSDCGI
-197 LECLTFDDENVTQ
+197 LECLTFDDENITQ

-238 IADDNSTLI
+238 VQDNNSSLF

-258 TIQAES
+258 TIQADS

-280 LDRQKMQNEGWTFS
+280 LDRQKMQNEGWTFT

-318 KIEECKQKE
+318 TIDECKEKE
-327 ENNQPLCSVEWL
+327 ENKQPLCSVEWL
-339 YLAIEEDLREQ
+339 YLSIEEDLRAQ

-375 YLIILMSIV
+375 YLIILMAIV
-384 VIALLWLSLR
+384 VVILLWLSLR
-394 RLSDVIIVCTGL
+394 RISDVMIVCTGL
-406 ILSLLW
+406 VLSLLW
-412 MQGLIGWSIVFGNKY
+412 MQGLIGWSIIFGNKY
-427 GFEIIFRSQFSNLL
+427 GLEIIFRSQFSNLL

-462 ERKNGKT
+462 ERKKGK
-469 SHEAADESITRVG
+469 SSKESAEESISRVG

-532 RLDVDLWLDKK
+532 RLDADLWLDKR
-543 GKLIDDNEDQIHII
+543 GKLVNDDEEQIHII
-557 PKNWLVKLTSESANK
+557 PKEWLVNLTSFSAKK
-572 GIAVATIAILITLIA
+572 GMTVAIISLLITLLA
-587 TPMMYSL
+587 TPLMYSL

-600 DDFLDENSDFAQGV
+600 DDFLDEDSDFAQGV

-628 ILVEGDIANPKVIQ
+628 ILVEGDIANPKVIE
-642 AIGETRE
+642 AITETRE
-649 NMNSHDRESDP
+649 NMNSHDRTLDP

-680 TFAQAAM
+680 IFAQAAM

-699 DSGKDDG
+699 VSTEDDG
-706 GLNCDTMTLL
+706 GLDCETMSLL
-716 YPGVGLRKIPVLE
+716 YPGVGIRKIPILE

-749 GGYPALPPSITSEYI
+749 GGYPALPATITSEYI
-764 QSSTTIDFERPWL
+764 QASTAIDFEKPWL
-777 DNSGNTPKY
+777 DKSGETPKY

-806 ALDQLVDDM
+806 ALDQLIDDM
-815 QPFQNLSSTNIMN
+815 QPFQNLSSTNIEK
-828 RGDINSAFVSEEY
+828 RGDIDSAFTSEEY

-869 LFIGLVFCTFTLW
+869 LFLGLVFCTFTLW

-888 ETLKD
+888 HNLTE
-893 RLSMIS
+893 RLELI
-899 NKKMIYSIQ
+899 KKKKIIYSVK
-908 TILAMLF
+908 TILAMAF
-915 TGGIMAYLVG
+915 MGGIMTFLVG
-925 LKAGII
+925 TKVGII

-945 SGFGIAVITT
+945 SGFGVAVITT

-970 IAGYGLNMVTVAIA
+970 VAGYGLNMVTVAIA

-1063 LVASMILTPS
+1063 LIASMILAPS
-1073 LIGIIF
+1073 LIGIIY
-1079 NDKKSNINPDS
+1079 DEKKLPEKSELADL

>member
-1 VIVLVGVM
+1 ML
-9 RDFRK
+9 
-14 VASILIPERKKVHLA
+14 
-29 VFLVSL
+29 
-35 LMIPG
+35 PG
-40 FTATLT
+40 FAATLT
-46 PIDIES
+46 PIDVES

-75 IWGFGLFIKDSEYF
+75 IWGFGLFIRDSQYF
-89 GVSPSEIKHIDEF
+89 GDSPSQISQVDSF
-102 SGINTGQNEPTGGIL
+102 TGINSGQSEPLGGIL
-117 NLSVLREIDRKAEFL
+117 NLSVLREIDMKAEFL
-132 SLHEISEYYLSFASE
+132 EQHEISEYYLSFASE
-147 ISGKPINGVLD
+147 ISGQPILGVLD

-168 DDSLL
+168 GQSLL

-179 PETLR
+179 PDTFR
-184 MEAAPTNWSDCGV
+184 MEEAPTNWNDCGA
-197 LECLTFDDENVTQ
+197 LECLSFDDPNVTQ
-210 DHIDLAAHRMAN
+210 EHIDLASHRMAN

-238 IADDNSTLI
+238 IQDNSSTLI
-247 GPIGGTLSENG
+247 GPIGGVLDENG
-258 TIQAES
+258 SIETDS

-280 LDRQKMQNEGWTFS
+280 LDRERMQNEGWTFT
-294 WMNASNEWGYD
+294 WINASAEWGYD
-305 LDGVELSTDPIRY
+305 REGVELSTNPIRY
-318 KIEECKQKE
+318 SIDECREKE
-327 ENNQPLCSVEWL
+327 ERGEPLCSVEWL
-339 YLAIEEDLREQ
+339 YLSIEEDLREQ
-350 DDLVATILLGEGP
+350 DELVVTILLGEGP
-363 NVEVN
+363 NVEIN

-375 YLIILMSIV
+375 YLIVLMSIV

-394 RLSDVIIVCTGL
+394 RISDVLIVGVGL
-406 ILSLLW
+406 FLSLLW
-412 MQGLIGWSIVFGNKY
+412 MQGLIGWGIKFGQAY

-462 ERKNGKT
+462 ERKKGKT
-469 SHEAADESITRVG
+469 IKKSAEESISRVG

-489 TTTIVAFLANLTS
+489 STTIVAFLANLTS
-502 NIAALRS
+502 DIAALRS
-509 FGIEAGLGVAS
+509 FGIEAGLGVAA

-532 RLDVDLWLDKK
+532 RLDVDLWLLKKDKLIEEKEGQLHLIPKEWLVNITSNSTKK
-543 GKLIDDNEDQIHII
+543 GIT
-557 PKNWLVKLTSESANK
+557 V
-572 GIAVATIAILITLIA
+572 GIVAILITLAA
-587 TPMMYSL
+587 TPLMLSL

-600 DDFLDENSDFAQGV
+600 DDFLDDESDFAQGV
-614 FLVNQRFMDGEPGY
+614 YLVNERFTDGEPGY
-628 ILVEGDIANPKVIQ
+628 ILVEGDIANPKVIE
-642 AIGETRE
+642 AIGLTRE
-649 NMNSHDRESDP
+649 NMNSHNRSIDP

-680 TFAQAAM
+680 MFVQAAM

-699 DSGKDDG
+699 DSSKDDG
-706 GLNCDTMTLL
+706 GLECQTMSLI
-716 YPGVGLRKIPVLE
+716 YPGVGIRNIPTLE

-764 QSSTTIDFERPWL
+764 QSELDLDYDQPWL
-777 DNSGNTPKY
+777 DTSGNTPKY
-786 TRMTM
+786 VRMTM
-791 RFGLSNAEQFAKIGP
+791 RFGLSNAEQFAKVGP
-806 ALDQLVDDM
+806 ALEQLVDDLS
-815 QPFQNLSSTNIMN
+815 PFQNLSKTNLVE
-828 RGDINSAFVSEEY
+828 RGEIETAFSSEEY
-841 PVTWAIPTGD
+841 PITWTIPTGD
-851 PVTRFVAADSM
+851 PVIRFVAADSM

-869 LFIGLVFCTFTLW
+869 LLLGIVFCTITLW
-882 WGFRDE
+882 GGFRDE
-888 ETLKD
+888 ETLSQRTKYIKKNKI
-893 RLSMIS
+893 RYSM
-899 NKKMIYSIQ
+899 K
-908 TILAMLF
+908 TIAAMTF
-915 TGGIMAYLVG
+915 MGGIMYFLVSIEAAIAFS
-925 LKAGII
+925 L
-931 FASLTLILSILWGI
+931 LTLVLSILWGI
-945 SGFGIAVITT
+945 SGFGIAVMTT
-955 TPIFIVIIWLYGLIE
+955 TPIFLVIIWLYGMIE

-1014 SIGIVGGASGLAL
+1014 AIEIVGGASGLAL

-1063 LVASMILTPS
+1063 LLASIILTPA
-1073 LIGIIF
+1073 LIGIIHR
-1079 NDKKSNINPDS
+1079 NKISV

>member
-1 VIVLVGVM
+1 M
-9 RDFRK
+9 RDFKK
-14 VASILIPERKKVHLA
+14 VAGVLIPQRKNVHLA
-29 VFLVSL
+29 VLIISL
-35 LMIPG
+35 LMLPG
-40 FTATLT
+40 FAATLT
-46 PIDIES
+46 PIDVES

-75 IWGFGLFIKDSEYF
+75 IWGFGLFIRDSQYF
-89 GVSPSEIKHIDEF
+89 GDSPSQISQVDSF
-102 SGINTGQNEPTGGIL
+102 TGINSGQSEPLGGIL
-117 NLSVLREIDRKAEFL
+117 NLSVLREIDMKAEFL
-132 SLHEISEYYLSFASE
+132 EQHEISEYYLSFASE
-147 ISGKPINGVLD
+147 ISGQPILGVLD

-168 DDSLL
+168 GQSLL

-179 PETLR
+179 PDTFR
-184 MEAAPTNWSDCGV
+184 MEEAPTNWNDCGA
-197 LECLTFDDENVTQ
+197 LECLSFDDPNITQ
-210 DHIDLAAHRMAN
+210 EHIDLASHRMAN

-238 IADDNSTLI
+238 IQDNSSTLI
-247 GPIGGTLSENG
+247 GPIGGVLDENG
-258 TIQAES
+258 SIETDS

-280 LDRQKMQNEGWTFS
+280 LDRERMQNEGWTFT
-294 WMNASNEWGYD
+294 WINASAEWGYD
-305 LDGVELSTDPIRY
+305 RDGVELSTNPIRY
-318 KIEECKQKE
+318 SIDECREKE
-327 ENNQPLCSVEWL
+327 ERGEPLCSVEWL
-339 YLAIEEDLREQ
+339 YLSIEEDLREQ
-350 DDLVATILLGEGP
+350 DELVVTILLGEGP
-363 NVEVN
+363 NVEIN

-375 YLIILMSIV
+375 YLIVLMSIV

-394 RLSDVIIVCTGL
+394 RVSDVLIVGIGL
-406 ILSLLW
+406 FLSLLW
-412 MQGLIGWSIVFGNKY
+412 MQGLIGWGIKFGQSY

-462 ERKNGKT
+462 ERKKGKT
-469 SHEAADESITRVG
+469 IKKSAEESISRVG

-489 TTTIVAFLANLTS
+489 STTIVAFLANLTS
-502 NIAALRS
+502 DIAALRS
-509 FGIEAGLGVAS
+509 FGIEAGLGVAA

-532 RLDVDLWLDKK
+532 RLDVDLWLLKKDKLIEEKEGQLHLIPKEWLVNITSNSTKK
-543 GKLIDDNEDQIHII
+543 GIT
-557 PKNWLVKLTSESANK
+557 V
-572 GIAVATIAILITLIA
+572 GIVAILITLAA
-587 TPMMYSL
+587 TPLMLSL

-600 DDFLDENSDFAQGV
+600 DDFLDDESDFAQGV
-614 FLVNQRFMDGEPGY
+614 YLVNERFTDGEPGY
-628 ILVEGDIANPKVIQ
+628 ILVEGDIANPKVIE
-642 AIGETRE
+642 AIGLTRE
-649 NMNSHDRESDP
+649 NMNSHNRSIDP

-680 TFAQAAM
+680 MFVQAAM

-699 DSGKDDG
+699 DSSKDDG
-706 GLNCDTMTLL
+706 GLECQTMSLI
-716 YPGVGLRKIPVLE
+716 YPGVGIRNIPTLE

-764 QSSTTIDFERPWL
+764 QSELDLDYDQPWL
-777 DNSGNTPKY
+777 DTSGNTPKY
-786 TRMTM
+786 VRMTM
-791 RFGLSNAEQFAKIGP
+791 RFGLSNAEQFAKVGP
-806 ALDQLVDDM
+806 ALEQLVDDLS
-815 QPFQNLSSTNIMN
+815 PFQNLSKTNLVE
-828 RGDINSAFVSEEY
+828 RGEIETAFSSEEY
-841 PVTWAIPTGD
+841 PITWTIPTGD
-851 PVTRFVAADSM
+851 PVIRFVAADSM

-869 LFIGLVFCTFTLW
+869 LLLGIVFCTITLW
-882 WGFRDE
+882 GGFRDE
-888 ETLKD
+888 ETLSQRTKYIKKNKI
-893 RLSMIS
+893 RYSM
-899 NKKMIYSIQ
+899 K
-908 TILAMLF
+908 TIAAMTF
-915 TGGIMAYLVG
+915 MGGIMYFLVSIEAAIAFS
-925 LKAGII
+925 L
-931 FASLTLILSILWGI
+931 LTLVLSILWGI
-945 SGFGIAVITT
+945 SGFGIAVMTT
-955 TPIFIVIIWLYGLIE
+955 TPIFLVIIWLYGMIE

-1014 SIGIVGGASGLAL
+1014 AIEIVGGASGLAL

-1063 LVASMILTPS
+1063 LLASIILTPA
-1073 LIGIIF
+1073 LIGIIHR
-1079 NDKKSNINPDS
+1079 NKISV

>member
-1 VIVLVGVM
+1 
-9 RDFRK
+9 
-14 VASILIPERKKVHLA
+14 
-29 VFLVSL
+29 
-35 LMIPG
+35 
-40 FTATLT
+40 
-46 PIDIES
+46 
-52 YNLESPELEAAEVM
+52 
-66 REEFSGAGN
+66 
-75 IWGFGLFIKDSEYF
+75 
-89 GVSPSEIKHIDEF
+89 
-102 SGINTGQNEPTGGIL
+102 
-117 NLSVLREIDRKAEFL
+117 
-132 SLHEISEYYLSFASE
+132 
-147 ISGKPINGVLD
+147 
-158 LATEFRVFMS
+158 
-168 DDSLL
+168 
-173 TKPQFN
+173 
-179 PETLR
+179 
-184 MEAAPTNWSDCGV
+184 
-197 LECLTFDDENVTQ
+197 
-210 DHIDLAAHRMAN
+210 
-222 NSKGAFLRF
+222 
-231 LSIDRAF
+231 
-238 IADDNSTLI
+238 
-247 GPIGGTLSENG
+247 
-258 TIQAES
+258 
-264 WGYGRWS
+264 
-271 ASSAWLILN
+271 
-280 LDRQKMQNEGWTFS
+280 
-294 WMNASNEWGYD
+294 
-305 LDGVELSTDPIRY
+305 
-318 KIEECKQKE
+318 
-327 ENNQPLCSVEWL
+327 
-339 YLAIEEDLREQ
+339 
-350 DDLVATILLGEGP
+350 
-363 NVEVN
+363 
-368 RELLSSA
+368 
-375 YLIILMSIV
+375 
-384 VIALLWLSLR
+384 
-394 RLSDVIIVCTGL
+394 
-406 ILSLLW
+406 
-412 MQGLIGWSIVFGNKY
+412 
-427 GFEIIFRSQFSNLL
+427 
-441 PILILALG
+441 
-449 IDDSL
+449 
-454 HALHRYKE
+454 
-462 ERKNGKT
+462 
-469 SHEAADESITRVG
+469 
-482 RAILLTS
+482 
-489 TTTIVAFLANLTS
+489 
-502 NIAALRS
+502 
-509 FGIEAGLGVAS
+509 
-520 AFLLTGL
+520 
-527 WVPLV
+527 
-532 RLDVDLWLDKK
+532 
-543 GKLIDDNEDQIHII
+543 LIDDNEDQIHII

-587 TPMMYSL
+587 TPLMYSL

-791 RFGLSNAEQFAKIGP
+791 RFGLSNAEQFGKIGP

-899 NKKMIYSIQ
+899 NKRMIYSIQ

-915 TGGIMAYLVG
+915 TGGIMTYLVG
-925 LKAGII
+925 FEAGII

-1027 FGSALSDI
+1027 FGSALSEI

-1063 LVASMILTPS
+1063 LVASMILAPS

>member
-1 VIVLVGVM
+1 M
-9 RDFRK
+9 RDFKK
-14 VASILIPERKKVHLA
+14 VAGVLIPQRKNVHLA
-29 VFLVSL
+29 VLIISL
-35 LMIPG
+35 LMLPG
-40 FTATLT
+40 FAATLT
-46 PIDIES
+46 PIDVES

-75 IWGFGLFIKDSEYF
+75 IWGFGLFIRDSQYF
-89 GVSPSEIKHIDEF
+89 GDSPSQISQVDSF
-102 SGINTGQNEPTGGIL
+102 TGINSGQSEPLGGIL
-117 NLSVLREIDRKAEFL
+117 NLSVLREIDMKAEFL
-132 SLHEISEYYLSFASE
+132 EQHEISEYYLSFASE
-147 ISGKPINGVLD
+147 ISGQPILGVLD

-168 DDSLL
+168 GQSLL

-179 PETLR
+179 PDTFR
-184 MEAAPTNWSDCGV
+184 MEEAPTNWNDCGA
-197 LECLTFDDENVTQ
+197 LECLSFDDPNVTQ
-210 DHIDLAAHRMAN
+210 EHIDLASHRMAN

-238 IADDNSTLI
+238 IQDNSSTLI
-247 GPIGGTLSENG
+247 GPIGGVLDENG
-258 TIQAES
+258 SIETDS

-280 LDRQKMQNEGWTFS
+280 LDRERMQNEGWTFT
-294 WMNASNEWGYD
+294 WINASAEWGYD
-305 LDGVELSTDPIRY
+305 RDGVELSTNPIRY
-318 KIEECKQKE
+318 SIDECREKE
-327 ENNQPLCSVEWL
+327 ERGEPLCSVEWL
-339 YLAIEEDLREQ
+339 YLSIEEDLREQ
-350 DDLVATILLGEGP
+350 DELVVTILLGEGP
-363 NVEVN
+363 NVEIN

-375 YLIILMSIV
+375 YLIVLMSIV

-394 RLSDVIIVCTGL
+394 RVSDVLIVGIGL
-406 ILSLLW
+406 FLSLLW
-412 MQGLIGWSIVFGNKY
+412 MQGLIGWGIKFGQSY

-462 ERKNGKT
+462 ERKKGKT
-469 SHEAADESITRVG
+469 IKKSAEESISRVG

-489 TTTIVAFLANLTS
+489 STTIVAFLANLTS
-502 NIAALRS
+502 DIAALRS
-509 FGIEAGLGVAS
+509 FGIEAGLGVAA

-532 RLDVDLWLDKK
+532 RLDVDLWLLKKDKLIEEKEGQLHLIPKDWLVNITSNSTKK
-543 GKLIDDNEDQIHII
+543 GIT
-557 PKNWLVKLTSESANK
+557 V
-572 GIAVATIAILITLIA
+572 GIVAILITLAA
-587 TPMMYSL
+587 TPLMLSL

-600 DDFLDENSDFAQGV
+600 DDFLDDESDFAQGV
-614 FLVNQRFMDGEPGY
+614 YLVNERFTDGEPGY
-628 ILVEGDIANPKVIQ
+628 ILVEGDIANPKVIE
-642 AIGETRE
+642 AIGLTRE
-649 NMNSHDRESDP
+649 NMNSHNRSIDP

-680 TFAQAAM
+680 MFVQAAM

-699 DSGKDDG
+699 DSSKDDG
-706 GLNCDTMTLL
+706 GLECQTMSLI
-716 YPGVGLRKIPVLE
+716 YPGVGIRNIPTLE

-764 QSSTTIDFERPWL
+764 QSELDLDYDQPWL
-777 DNSGNTPKY
+777 DTSGNTPKY
-786 TRMTM
+786 VRMTM
-791 RFGLSNAEQFAKIGP
+791 RFGLSNAEQFAKVGP
-806 ALDQLVDDM
+806 ALEQLVDDLS
-815 QPFQNLSSTNIMN
+815 PFQNLSKTNLVE
-828 RGDINSAFVSEEY
+828 RGEIETAFNSEEY
-841 PVTWAIPTGD
+841 PITWAIPTGD
-851 PVTRFVAADSM
+851 PVIRFVAADSM

-869 LFIGLVFCTFTLW
+869 LLLGIVFCTITLW
-882 WGFRDE
+882 GGFRDE
-888 ETLKD
+888 ETLSQRTKYIKKNKI
-893 RLSMIS
+893 RYSM
-899 NKKMIYSIQ
+899 K
-908 TILAMLF
+908 TIAAMMF
-915 TGGIMAYLVG
+915 MGGIMYFLVSIEAAIAFS
-925 LKAGII
+925 L
-931 FASLTLILSILWGI
+931 LTLVLSILWGI
-945 SGFGIAVITT
+945 SGFGIAVMTT
-955 TPIFIVIIWLYGLIE
+955 TPIFLVIIWLYGMIE

-1014 SIGIVGGASGLAL
+1014 AIEIVGGASGLAL

-1063 LVASMILTPS
+1063 LLASIILTPA
-1073 LIGIIF
+1073 LIGIIHR
-1079 NDKKSNINPDS
+1079 NKISV

>member
-1 VIVLVGVM
+1 M

-14 VASILIPERKKVHLA
+14 VAAILIPERKKVHLA
-29 VFLVSL
+29 VFILSL

-40 FTATLT
+40 FAATLT

-75 IWGFGLFIKDSEYF
+75 IWGFGLFVKDSQYF
-89 GVSPSEIKHIDEF
+89 GESPSEIYQIDDF
-102 SGINTGQNEPTGGIL
+102 SGINTGQDEPLGGIL
-117 NLSVLREIDRKAEFL
+117 NLSVLREIDDKADFL
-132 SLHEISEYYLSFASE
+132 SEHEISEYYLSFASE
-147 ISGKPINGVLD
+147 ISGKPITGVLD

-168 DDSLL
+168 DQSLL

-179 PETLR
+179 PETFR
-184 MEAAPTNWSDCGV
+184 MEEAPTNWSDCGV
-197 LECLTFDDENVTQ
+197 LECLTFDDENITQ

-238 IADDNSTLI
+238 IEDNSSTII
-247 GPIGGTLSENG
+247 GPIGGTLGENA
-258 TIQAES
+258 TIEADT

-280 LDRQKMQNEGWTFS
+280 LDRQKMQNEGWTFT
-294 WMNASNEWGYD
+294 WMNASAEWGYD
-305 LDGVELSTDPIRY
+305 LEGVELSTDPIRY
-318 KIEECKQKE
+318 TIEECKEKE

-339 YLAIEEDLREQ
+339 YLSIEEDLREQ
-350 DDLVATILLGEGP
+350 DNLVATILLGEGP

-375 YLIILMSIV
+375 YLIILMAIV
-384 VIALLWLSLR
+384 VVMLLWLSLR
-394 RLSDVIIVCTGL
+394 RISDVFIVCIGL

-412 MQGLIGWSIVFGNKY
+412 MQGLIGWSIIFGNKY
-427 GFEIIFRSQFSNLL
+427 GLEIIFRSQFSNLL

-462 ERKNGKT
+462 ERKNGK
-469 SHEAADESITRVG
+469 SSYESADESISRVG

-532 RLDVDLWLDKK
+532 RLDADLWLDKR
-543 GKLIDDNEDQIHII
+543 GKLMNDTEEQVHII
-557 PKNWLVKLTSESANK
+557 PKQWLVNLTSFSAKK
-572 GIAVATIAILITLIA
+572 GISVAIIALLITLIA
-587 TPMMYSL
+587 TPLMYSL

-600 DDFLDENSDFAQGV
+600 DDFLDEDSDFAQGV

-628 ILVEGDIANPKVIQ
+628 ILVEGDIANPKVIE
-642 AIGETRE
+642 AIGKTRE
-649 NMNSHDRESDP
+649 NMNSHDRELDP

-699 DSGKDDG
+699 DSGEDDG
-706 GLNCDTMTLL
+706 GLGCETMSLL
-716 YPGVGLRKIPVLE
+716 YPGVGIRNIPVVE
-729 DRDCLVFLYG
+729 DRECLVFLYG

-764 QSSTTIDFERPWL
+764 QSSTIIDFEKPWL
-777 DNSGNTPKY
+777 DNSGNTPQY

-806 ALDQLVDDM
+806 ALDQLIDDM
-815 QPFQNLSSTNIMN
+815 QPFQNLSSTNIEE
-828 RGDINSAFVSEEY
+828 RGDLDSAFTSDEY

-869 LFIGLVFCTFTLW
+869 LFLGLVFCTFTLW

-888 ETLKD
+888 ETLSD
-893 RLSMIS
+893 RLEMIT
-899 NKKMIYSIQ
+899 NKKFMYSVK
-908 TILAMLF
+908 TVLAMTF
-915 TGGIMAYLVG
+915 IGGIMTYLVSVE
-925 LKAGII
+925 AGII
-931 FASLTLILSILWGI
+931 FASLTLILSIFWGI

-1005 QENGHDTIT
+1005 QEKGHDTIT

-1063 LVASMILTPS
+1063 LIASMILAPS
-1073 LIGIIF
+1073 LIGIIYNNS
-1079 NDKKSNINPDS
+1079 NDKVINLDN

>member
-1 VIVLVGVM
+1 M
-9 RDFRK
+9 RDFKK
-14 VASILIPERKKVHLA
+14 VAGVLIPQRKNVHLA
-29 VFLVSL
+29 VLIISL
-35 LMIPG
+35 LMLPG
-40 FTATLT
+40 FAATLP
-46 PIDIES
+46 PIDVES

-75 IWGFGLFIKDSEYF
+75 IWGFGLFIRDSQYF
-89 GVSPSEIKHIDEF
+89 GDSPSQISQVDSF
-102 SGINTGQNEPTGGIL
+102 TGINSGQSEPLGGIL
-117 NLSVLREIDRKAEFL
+117 NLSVLREIDMKAEFL
-132 SLHEISEYYLSFASE
+132 EQHEISEYYLSFASE
-147 ISGKPINGVLD
+147 ISGQPILGVLD

-168 DDSLL
+168 GQSLL

-179 PETLR
+179 PDTFR
-184 MEAAPTNWSDCGV
+184 MEEAPTNWNDCGA
-197 LECLTFDDENVTQ
+197 LECLSFDDPNVTQ
-210 DHIDLAAHRMAN
+210 EHIDLASHRMAN

-238 IADDNSTLI
+238 IQDNSSTLI
-247 GPIGGTLSENG
+247 GPIGGVLDENG
-258 TIQAES
+258 SIETDS

-280 LDRQKMQNEGWTFS
+280 LDRERMQNEGWTFT
-294 WMNASNEWGYD
+294 WINASAEWGYD
-305 LDGVELSTDPIRY
+305 REGVELSTNPIRY
-318 KIEECKQKE
+318 SIDECREKE
-327 ENNQPLCSVEWL
+327 ERGEPLCSVEWL
-339 YLAIEEDLREQ
+339 YLSIEEDLREQ
-350 DDLVATILLGEGP
+350 DELVVTILLGEGP
-363 NVEVN
+363 NVEIN

-375 YLIILMSIV
+375 YLIVLMSIV

-394 RLSDVIIVCTGL
+394 RISDVLIVGVGL
-406 ILSLLW
+406 FLSLLW
-412 MQGLIGWSIVFGNKY
+412 MQGLIGWGIKFGQAY

-462 ERKNGKT
+462 ERKKGKT
-469 SHEAADESITRVG
+469 IKKSAEESISRVG

-489 TTTIVAFLANLTS
+489 STTIVAFLANLTS
-502 NIAALRS
+502 DIAALRS
-509 FGIEAGLGVAS
+509 FGIEAGLGVAA

-532 RLDVDLWLDKK
+532 RLDVDLWLLKKDKLIEEKEGQLHLIPKEWLVNITSNSTKK
-543 GKLIDDNEDQIHII
+543 GIT
-557 PKNWLVKLTSESANK
+557 V
-572 GIAVATIAILITLIA
+572 GIVAILITLAA
-587 TPMMYSL
+587 TPLMLSL

-600 DDFLDENSDFAQGV
+600 DDFLDDESDFAQGV
-614 FLVNQRFMDGEPGY
+614 YLVNERFTDGEPGY
-628 ILVEGDIANPKVIQ
+628 ILVEGDIANPKVIE
-642 AIGETRE
+642 AIGLTRE
-649 NMNSHDRESDP
+649 NMNSHNRSIDP

-680 TFAQAAM
+680 MFVQAAM

-699 DSGKDDG
+699 DSSKDDG
-706 GLNCDTMTLL
+706 GLECQTMSLI
-716 YPGVGLRKIPVLE
+716 YPGVGIRNIPTLE

-764 QSSTTIDFERPWL
+764 QSELDLDYDQPWL
-777 DNSGNTPKY
+777 DTSGNTPKY
-786 TRMTM
+786 VRMTM
-791 RFGLSNAEQFAKIGP
+791 RFGLSNAEQFAKVGP
-806 ALDQLVDDM
+806 ALEQLVDDLS
-815 QPFQNLSSTNIMN
+815 PFQNLSKTNLVE
-828 RGDINSAFVSEEY
+828 RGEIETAFSSEEY
-841 PVTWAIPTGD
+841 PITWTIPTGD
-851 PVTRFVAADSM
+851 PVIRFVAADSM

-869 LFIGLVFCTFTLW
+869 LLLGIVFCTITLW
-882 WGFRDE
+882 GGFRDE
-888 ETLKD
+888 ETLSQRTKYIKKNKI
-893 RLSMIS
+893 RYSM
-899 NKKMIYSIQ
+899 K
-908 TILAMLF
+908 TIAAMTF
-915 TGGIMAYLVG
+915 MGGIMYFLVSIEAAIAFS
-925 LKAGII
+925 L
-931 FASLTLILSILWGI
+931 LTLVLSILWGI
-945 SGFGIAVITT
+945 SGFGIAVMTT
-955 TPIFIVIIWLYGLIE
+955 TPIFLVIIWLYGMIE

-1014 SIGIVGGASGLAL
+1014 AIEIVGGASGLAL

-1063 LVASMILTPS
+1063 LLASIILTPA
-1073 LIGIIF
+1073 LIGIIHR
-1079 NDKKSNINPDS
+1079 NKISV

>member
-1 VIVLVGVM
+1 M
-9 RDFRK
+9 RDFKK
-14 VASILIPERKKVHLA
+14 VAGVLIPQRKNVHLA
-29 VFLVSL
+29 VLIISL
-35 LMIPG
+35 LMLPG
-40 FTATLT
+40 FAATLT
-46 PIDIES
+46 PIDVES

-75 IWGFGLFIKDSEYF
+75 IWGFGLFIRDSQYF
-89 GVSPSEIKHIDEF
+89 GDSPSQISQVDSF
-102 SGINTGQNEPTGGIL
+102 TGINSGQSEPLGGIL
-117 NLSVLREIDRKAEFL
+117 NLSVLREIDMKAEFL
-132 SLHEISEYYLSFASE
+132 EQHEISEYYLSFASE
-147 ISGKPINGVLD
+147 ISGQPILGVLD

-168 DDSLL
+168 GQSLL

-179 PETLR
+179 PDTFR
-184 MEAAPTNWSDCGV
+184 MEEAPTNWNDCGA
-197 LECLTFDDENVTQ
+197 LECLSFDDPNVTQ
-210 DHIDLAAHRMAN
+210 EHIDLASHRMAN

-238 IADDNSTLI
+238 IQDNSSTLI
-247 GPIGGTLSENG
+247 GPIGGVLDENG
-258 TIQAES
+258 SIETDS

-280 LDRQKMQNEGWTFS
+280 LDRERMQNEGWTFT
-294 WMNASNEWGYD
+294 WINASAEWGYD
-305 LDGVELSTDPIRY
+305 REGVELSTNPIRY
-318 KIEECKQKE
+318 SIDECREKE
-327 ENNQPLCSVEWL
+327 ERGEPLCSVEWL
-339 YLAIEEDLREQ
+339 YLSIEEDLREQ
-350 DDLVATILLGEGP
+350 DELVVTILLGEGP
-363 NVEVN
+363 NVEIN

-375 YLIILMSIV
+375 YLIVLMSIV

-394 RLSDVIIVCTGL
+394 RISDVLIVGVGL
-406 ILSLLW
+406 FLSLLW
-412 MQGLIGWSIVFGNKY
+412 MQGLIGWGIKFGQAY

-462 ERKNGKT
+462 ERKKGKT
-469 SHEAADESITRVG
+469 IKKSAEESISRVG

-489 TTTIVAFLANLTS
+489 STTIVAFLANLTS
-502 NIAALRS
+502 DIAALRS
-509 FGIEAGLGVAS
+509 FGIEAGLGVAA

-532 RLDVDLWLDKK
+532 RLDVDLWLLKKDKLIEEKEGQLHLIPKEWLVNITSNSTKK
-543 GKLIDDNEDQIHII
+543 GIT
-557 PKNWLVKLTSESANK
+557 V
-572 GIAVATIAILITLIA
+572 GIVAILITLAA
-587 TPMMYSL
+587 TPLMLSL

-600 DDFLDENSDFAQGV
+600 DDFLDDESDFAQGV
-614 FLVNQRFMDGEPGY
+614 YLVNERFTDGEPGY
-628 ILVEGDIANPKVIQ
+628 ILVEGDIANPKVIE
-642 AIGETRE
+642 AIGLTRE
-649 NMNSHDRESDP
+649 NMNSHNRSIDP

-680 TFAQAAM
+680 MFVQAAM

-699 DSGKDDG
+699 DSSKDDG
-706 GLNCDTMTLL
+706 GLECQTMSLI
-716 YPGVGLRKIPVLE
+716 YPGVGIRNIPTLE

-764 QSSTTIDFERPWL
+764 QSELDLDYDQPWL
-777 DNSGNTPKY
+777 DTSGNTPKY
-786 TRMTM
+786 VRMTM
-791 RFGLSNAEQFAKIGP
+791 RFGLSNAEQFAKVGP
-806 ALDQLVDDM
+806 ALEQLVDDLS
-815 QPFQNLSSTNIMN
+815 PFQNLSKTNLVE
-828 RGDINSAFVSEEY
+828 RGEIETAFSSEEY
-841 PVTWAIPTGD
+841 PITWTIPTGD
-851 PVTRFVAADSM
+851 PVIRFVAADSM

-869 LFIGLVFCTFTLW
+869 LLLGIVFCTITLW
-882 WGFRDE
+882 GGFRDE
-888 ETLKD
+888 ETLSQRTKYIKKNKI
-893 RLSMIS
+893 RYSM
-899 NKKMIYSIQ
+899 K
-908 TILAMLF
+908 TIAAMTF
-915 TGGIMAYLVG
+915 MGGIMYFLVSIEAAIAFS
-925 LKAGII
+925 L
-931 FASLTLILSILWGI
+931 LTLVLSILWGI
-945 SGFGIAVITT
+945 SGFGIAVMTT
-955 TPIFIVIIWLYGLIE
+955 TPIFLVIIWLYGMIE

-1014 SIGIVGGASGLAL
+1014 AIEIVGGASGLAL

-1063 LVASMILTPS
+1063 LLASIILTPA
-1073 LIGIIF
+1073 LIGIIHR
-1079 NDKKSNINPDS
+1079 NKISV